1 MNWEIS
7 ILDFHFIFKSR
18 DTFRIYYHTRL
29 PCIHILINLIKYST
43 LLQNLSNFIFAR
55 FWTHAFL
62 YTNLV
67 FTSILS
73 IVECRGSSNVLPI
86 IIFDEAK
93 EGRCHQVAKFRAF
106 LEPWRNSSLFRGR
119 CVFRK
124 RWYSFSRPLILDGL
138 GGSLARA
145 NRQTSSQ
152 DHHPLDQPKL
162 PRRSRE
168 ILVSRIF
175 ELFYAAASTSST
187 PPSPWH
193 LFLFPPSPK
202 WFVRRC
208 ERELARNLERRIV
221 RLKLFYFG
229 TCSLSSKYFF

>member
-1 MNWEIS
+1 MYPYFNKFDQI
-7 ILDFHFIFKSR
+7 FNFITK
-18 DTFRIYYHTRL
+18 
-29 PCIHILINLIKYST
+29 LIKLYFHSS
-43 LLQNLSNFIFAR
+43 LNAR
-55 FWTHAFL
+55 ISL
-62 YTNLV
+62 YV

-152 DHHPLDQPKL
+152 DHYPLDQPKL

-193 LFLFPPSPK
+193 LFLLSTVSK
-202 WFVRRC
+202 VVRSKMWAWIGAQS
-208 ERELARNLERRIV
+208 REKN
-221 RLKLFYFG
+221 
-229 TCSLSSKYFF
+229 C

>member
-1 MNWEIS
+1 MYPYFNKFDQI
-7 ILDFHFIFKSR
+7 FNFITK
-18 DTFRIYYHTRL
+18 
-29 PCIHILINLIKYST
+29 LIKLYFHSS
-43 LLQNLSNFIFAR
+43 LNAR
-55 FWTHAFL
+55 ISL
-62 YTNLV
+62 YV

-208 ERELARNLERRIV
+208 ERELAHNLERRIV

-229 TCSLSSKYFF
+229 TCSLSSKYFFKRSMYHSLMNLF

>member
-1 MNWEIS
+1 MYPYFNKFDQI
-7 ILDFHFIFKSR
+7 FNFITK
-18 DTFRIYYHTRL
+18 
-29 PCIHILINLIKYST
+29 LIKLYFHSS
-43 LLQNLSNFIFAR
+43 LNAR
-55 FWTHAFL
+55 ISL
-62 YTNLV
+62 YV

-193 LFLFPPSPK
+193 LFLLSTVSK
-202 WFVRRC
+202 VVRSKMWAWIGAQS
-208 ERELARNLERRIV
+208 REKN
-221 RLKLFYFG
+221 
-229 TCSLSSKYFF
+229 C